1 MNKCRTGFLTVTF
14 AIGGAFACL
23 AQTSEPSDAG
33 TIASDYEELPEL
45 KASEILKP
53 EILKGPNYTV
63 REPVPTSSG
72 MNQFTIDSEFGVFQA
87 DGNEM
92 LLQRVKEIYMIA
104 KLKDV
109 SRTDQ
114 FEQSLVTAAKGPYNA
129 AKNVVKDPVNAVSSA
144 SKGLMKF
151 MGRTKQTIKH
161 VAKGETQKDTD
172 GNKMEQMI
180 GYTKAKGKIAVS
192 MGIDPYSTNS
202 VLQKELG
209 NVAWASWAGGFTF
222 SAATFPISGPVG
234 AT

>member
-23 AQTSEPSDAG
+23 AQTSKPSDAG

-104 KLKDV
+104 
-109 SRTDQ
+109 
-114 FEQSLVTAAKGPYNA
+114 
-129 AKNVVKDPVNAVSSA
+129 
-144 SKGLMKF
+144 
-151 MGRTKQTIKH
+151 
-161 VAKGETQKDTD
+161 
-172 GNKMEQMI
+172 
-180 GYTKAKGKIAVS
+180 
-192 MGIDPYSTNS
+192 NS
-202 VLQKELG
+202 
-209 NVAWASWAGGFTF
+209 
-222 SAATFPISGPVG
+222 
-234 AT
+234 

>member
-1 MNKCRTGFLTVTF
+1 MTI
-14 AIGGAFACL
+14 AIGGAIVCL
-23 AQTSEPSDAG
+23 AQPPGPSDAG
-33 TIASDYEELPEL
+33 TTAPDFEELPEL

-53 EILKGPNYTV
+53 EVLKGPNYTV

-129 AKNVVKDPVNAVSSA
+129 AKNVVKDYAAWTSGAAAFS
-144 SKGLMKF
+144 
-151 MGRTKQTIKH
+151 
-161 VAKGETQKDTD
+161 GEVQK
-172 GNKMEQMI
+172 
-180 GYTKAKGKIAVS
+180 
-192 MGIDPYSTNS
+192 
-202 VLQKELG
+202 L
-209 NVAWASWAGGFTF
+209 AGESGGHK
-222 SAATFPISGPVG
+222 PMLVVISGQMSPRLQQELQTRG
-234 AT
+234 ITAHDRFGPGPLK